1 MRVAYLTAGAGG
13 MYCGSC
19 MRDNTLAAALIRQ
32 RRDVML
38 IPVYS
43 PIRTD
48 EEDVS
53 DSKVVFGG
61 INVFLQQKS
70 TLFGHLPKFVHQL
83 LDHPGLLKLAMKRA
97 GSTSAE
103 TAAPYTLSILRGEH
117 GLQRRE
123 IENLIGYLRDLKPT
137 VVHLPDAFF
146 VGLAGPIRRALKV
159 PIVCTLTGEDIL
171 LEKLPVGAREEA
183 FAIVREKSRDI
194 DAFMCVSRYYAQY
207 AVERFGIP
215 ADRIHHVPLGIS
227 LAGDAS
233 PTADE
238 RKLLSGSASDRPFT
252 IGYLARI
259 CHEKGLHLL
268 CEAFRML
275 IARDRRCRLVIAG
288 FLGDSDRPYFNR
300 VMAELAA
307 VRTQVEYL
315 GEVDRAA
322 KFKMLR
328 SIDVFS
334 VPTTYREAKGIYAI
348 EAKSQGVPVVLPAH
362 GSFPELIESTGGG
375 ILFEPNDATELAD
388 ALARLMDDPAKRAA
402 LGQAGRQAVRERHTD
417 DVMAAAAWGVFE
429 NAAFAG

>member
-48 EEDVS
+48 EADVS
-53 DSKVVFGG
+53 DSRVVFGG

-70 TLFGHLPKFVHQL
+70 SLFGYLPGFVHRL
-83 LDHPGLLKLAMKRA
+83 LDHPRLLKIAMKRA
-97 GSTSAE
+97 GSTSAV

-123 IENLIGYLRDLKPT
+123 IENLIGHLRNLKPT

-146 VGLAGPIRRALKV
+146 VGLAGPLRRALNV

-171 LEKLPVGAREEA
+171 LEKLPAGARDAA
-183 FAIVREKSRDI
+183 FAIIREKSHDI
-194 DAFMCVSRYYAQY
+194 DAFMSVSRYYAQY
-207 AVERFGIP
+207 SVERFGIP

-227 LAGDAS
+227 ITVDAAPVAEDRS
-233 PTADE
+233 SMSDSTT
-238 RKLLSGSASDRPFT
+238 DRPFT

-259 CHEKGLHLL
+259 CPEKGLHLL
-268 CEAFRML
+268 CDAFRML
-275 IARDRRCRLVIAG
+275 VARNRRCRLVIAG
-288 FLGDSDRPYFNR
+288 YLGDSDRPYFNR
-300 VMAELAA
+300 VMDELAA
-307 VRTQVEYL
+307 VRSHVEYL

-322 KFKMLR
+322 KFRMLR
-328 SIDVFS
+328 SLDVFS

-362 GSFPELIESTGGG
+362 GAFPELIESTGGG
-375 ILFEPNDATELAD
+375 ILFEPNDVTALAD
-388 ALARLMDDPAKRAA
+388 ALARLMDDPSMRAA
-402 LGQAGRQAVRERHTD
+402 LGQAGFQAVRTRHTD
-417 DVMAAAAWGVFE
+417 DVMAEAAWRVFE
-429 NAAFAG
+429 TAATVI